1 MKELELEQRMRAN
14 EEIWSVGIMQQQM
27 KEVNILIEVKSSG
40 WKGGGGAEM
49 ERAGKEKVSG
59 MWELRVG
66 MMDWYLG
73 SNLFIVG

>member
-1 MKELELEQRMRAN
+1 MK
-14 EEIWSVGIMQQQM
+14 QQM
-27 KEVNILIEVKSSG
+27 KEVNILKEVESSG
-40 WKGGGGAEM
+40 WKGGWGGAEM

>member
-1 MKELELEQRMRAN
+1 MKELEQRMRAN

-27 KEVNILIEVKSSG
+27 KEVNILIEVESR
-40 WKGGGGAEM
+40 GGGEM